1 MLEKLLAI
9 NLAVLILIQAWVVK
23 VYVRTWIFPACLY
36 GLFWFVYTFIPLV
49 ALPDTEVS
57 PASIAYILATCV
69 LFSLSSMAFNWKLA
83 FEKNKNRKF
92 KLVYSSIFLK
102 FVFYFFG
109 VVSVAATVINWG
121 IQEIS
126 YYDILFNLLD
136 TSNQYL
142 GKRYSGELSANLAA
156 QLSITL
162 TYPTAILGG
171 MLFYSKDHRDGGV
184 RYILL
189 SVASSLLMLVVEA
202 AKGTIF
208 LTLILFWSGIL
219 IAKIN
224 DNNLKLFNIKYVYK
238 IFPWIILVAAATV
251 FSFLARGVST
261 DEHIGLVV
269 DKIYYYF
276 ISYSSGHLYA
286 FSDWFTSVVLGQSK
300 LSYQSIE
307 NSDGFYTFMAVFN
320 LFGTDKVA
328 PPGVYD
334 EYFQIPEVLQTNIY
348 THFRGLIHDFGFAG
362 SLVVFLVAGL
372 IANIAY
378 FLQLTGRRP
387 SLSVSFFSH
396 LLGYIYTS
404 FIISLLIWNSVYAS
418 FFILSLVLFVN
429 NWLQSD
435 QLKSRPNNSTRILIN
450 EHTRNL

>member
-1 MLEKLLAI
+1 MLEKLLAV
-9 NLAVLILIQAWVVK
+9 NFAVLILVQAWAVK
-23 VYVRTWIFPACLY
+23 IYVRTWIFPACLY

-49 ALPDTEVS
+49 VLPNAEVS
-57 PASIAYILATCV
+57 SASIAYILATCV

-83 FEKNKNRKF
+83 FEKNKNKPPNS
-92 KLVYSSIFLK
+92 VYSSNFLK
-102 FVFYFFG
+102 FVFYSFG
-109 VVSVAATVINWG
+109 SVSVAATVINWG
-121 IQEIS
+121 IQEVS
-126 YYDILFNLLD
+126 YYDIFFNLLD

-171 MLFYSKDHRDGGV
+171 MLFYSKDHLDGGV

-189 SVASSLLMLVVEA
+189 SVTSSLLMMVVEA

-208 LTLILFWSGIL
+208 LTIILFWSGML
-219 IAKIN
+219 IGKVN
-224 DNNLKLFNIKYVYK
+224 DKNLELFNLKRVYK
-238 IFPWIILVAAATV
+238 IFPLVILIILATV

-261 DEHIGLVV
+261 DEKIGSVV
-269 DKIYYYF
+269 DRLYYYF
-276 ISYSSGHLYA
+276 VSYSSGHLYA
-286 FSDWFTSVVLGQSK
+286 FSDWFTSEVLGQSK

-307 NSDGFYTFMAVFN
+307 NSNGFYTFMAVFN
-320 LFGTDKVA
+320 VFGTDKVA

-334 EYFQIPEVLQTNIY
+334 DYFQIAEVLQTNIY
-348 THFRGLIHDFGFAG
+348 THFRGLIHDFGLAG
-362 SLVVFLVAGL
+362 SLVVVLVGGW

-378 FLQLTGRRP
+378 FIQLTGRQP
-387 SLSVSFFSH
+387 CLSVSFFSH

-418 FFILSLVLFVN
+418 FVILSLVLFVN
-429 NWLQSD
+429 NWLQSN
-435 QLKSRPNNSTRILIN
+435 QLKSQSNNSTRI
-450 EHTRNL
+450 